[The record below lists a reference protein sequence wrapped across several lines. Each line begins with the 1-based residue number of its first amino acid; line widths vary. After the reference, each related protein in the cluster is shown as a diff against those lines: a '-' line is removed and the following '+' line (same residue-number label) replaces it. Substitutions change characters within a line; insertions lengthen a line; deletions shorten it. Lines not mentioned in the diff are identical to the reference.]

1 MSVPVASYSAS
12 NSEYNLPVRKW
23 KTELS
28 YWTFE
33 DFCNHYDCIQPS
45 PTSVP
50 MTAHLSVPE
59 SVEIV
64 EEILK
69 IQTEGNAKQFV
80 TEVYNVMEE
89 LLPKRKCIY
98 IISPPR

>member
-1 MSVPVASYSAS
+1 
-12 NSEYNLPVRKW
+12 
-23 KTELS
+23 
-28 YWTFE
+28 
-33 DFCNHYDCIQPS
+33 
-45 PTSVP
+45 